1 MKKDTIAF
9 IGLGLIGGSIAKNIK
24 KRYPDTKI
32 YALAS
37 RESTLKE
44 AYRAGVIENDTVLDL
59 KAYATCDIIFLCAPV
74 GINISYLEKLKPM
87 LSKDCLLTDVGSVKC
102 DIQEAILRL
111 GLESQFIGGH
121 PMAGSETIGFQNA
134 STQLLENA
142 YYILTCSDAIDPR
155 IYQEFHHYIETLGAI
170 PIKMSPEEHDY
181 ATATISHLPHVISA
195 SLVNLVCKRDDD
207 REILKTIAAGG
218 FRDITRISSS
228 SPVMWQH
235 ICTANSDKILT
246 LIDAYKE
253 QLLEFR
259 QIIADGNPKEIE
271 KCFSNAKEY
280 RDSLP
285 IKKKGVLPDVFEFYL
300 DLDDK
305 VGGIATIAASLAEQ
319 KLSIK
324 NIGIIHNREFQDGVL
339 HIEMYDLE
347 SMEKAIE
354 ILSKTY
360 RIHRK
365 K

>member
-1 MKKDTIAF
+1 
-9 IGLGLIGGSIAKNIK
+9 
-24 KRYPDTKI
+24 
-32 YALAS
+32 
-37 RESTLKE
+37 
-44 AYRAGVIENDTVLDL
+44 
-59 KAYATCDIIFLCAPV
+59 
-74 GINISYLEKLKPM
+74 
-87 LSKDCLLTDVGSVKC
+87 
-102 DIQEAILRL
+102 
-111 GLESQFIGGH
+111 
-121 PMAGSETIGFQNA
+121 
-134 STQLLENA
+134 
-142 YYILTCSDAIDPR
+142 
-155 IYQEFHHYIETLGAI
+155 
-170 PIKMSPEEHDY
+170 
-181 ATATISHLPHVISA
+181 VISA

-235 ICTANSDKILT
+235 ICTANRDKILT

-259 QIIADGNPKEIE
+259 QIIEDGNPKEIE